1 MDIAECEQ
9 HDEHQP
15 ARKRQRLSAVA
26 EAEQQQQQLQHEDE
40 IEHILYIRW
49 HGNAGQT
56 KLNRVGL
63 TRLDNGV
70 DSLKDLPKELVES
83 HYPNSRDFPDYFTNA
98 DYMRFTPQVECLVLP
113 GDVVRT
119 ELRLA
124 VSYQGWEYTVLKKDS
139 SHSTSSRDGQEIQV
153 MTAEFMGSDPFMALL
168 GLRMSLI
175 AYPMVALS
183 KVFLE
188 DVHQRLLA
196 APDAFKG
203 IL

>member
-1 MDIAECEQ
+1 MQQNEQ
-9 HDEHQP
+9 
-15 ARKRQRLSAVA
+15 
-26 EAEQQQQQLQHEDE
+26 

-63 TRLDNGV
+63 KRLDNGV
-70 DSLKDLPKELVES
+70 DSLKDLPKELINS

-98 DYMRFTPQVECLVLP
+98 DYVRFTPQVECLVLP

-124 VSYQGWEYTVLKKDS
+124 LSYQGWEYTVLKKDS
-139 SHSTSSRDGQEIQV
+139 SHSSNSGAGQDIQV

-168 GLRMSLI
+168 GLRMALI
-175 AYPMVALS
+175 AYPVVALS
-183 KVFLE
+183 RVFLD

-196 APDAFKG
+196 APEAFKG
-203 IL
+203 ML

>member
-70 DSLKDLPKELVES
+70 DSLKVGEARA
-83 HYPNSRDFPDYFTNA
+83 HTNQCA
-98 DYMRFTPQVECLVLP
+98 LEDHGGSIGCLSVLP
-113 GDVVRT
+113 VPHFAF
-119 ELRLA
+119 LA
-124 VSYQGWEYTVLKKDS
+124 SYVD
-139 SHSTSSRDGQEIQV
+139 
-153 MTAEFMGSDPFMALL
+153 
-168 GLRMSLI
+168 
-175 AYPMVALS
+175 
-183 KVFLE
+183 
-188 DVHQRLLA
+188 LA
-196 APDAFKG
+196 ADIAA
-203 IL
+203 

>member
-1 MDIAECEQ
+1 MDSTECG
-9 HDEHQP
+9 HDEEHQP

-26 EAEQQQQQLQHEDE
+26 EAEQQQQQPQHQED
-40 IEHILYIRW
+40 IEHILYVRW

-63 TRLDNGV
+63 SRLDNGV
-70 DSLKDLPKELVES
+70 DSLKDLPKELIDS
-83 HYPNSRDFPDYFTNA
+83 QYPSSRDFPDYFTSA
-98 DYMRFTPQVECLVLP
+98 DYVRFTPQVECLVLP

-124 VSYQGWEYTVLKKDS
+124 LSYQGWEYTVLKKDNSLSNS
-139 SHSTSSRDGQEIQV
+139 SGGGQEIQV

-168 GLRMSLI
+168 GLRMALI
-175 AYPMVALS
+175 AYPVVALS
-183 KVFLE
+183 KAFLD
-188 DVHQRLLA
+188 DVHQRLLT